1 MEFMIIAY
9 DARDENAPAR
19 RLKVRKAHL
28 KQAKIMKE
36 KGHLIEGGAILD
48 DEGQM
53 IGSTLYCRF
62 DSREQLDRW
71 VANDPYV
78 LGNVWIQ
85 VEVKPIRLVK
95 FD

>member
-9 DARDENAPAR
+9 DADDAQALER

-28 KQAKIMKE
+28 KQAAVMKE
-36 KGHLIEGGAILD
+36 KGHLIEGGAILN

-62 DSREQLDRW
+62 DSRQELDQW
-71 VANDPYV
+71 ITNDPYR
-78 LGNVWIQ
+78 LGHVWVKI
-85 VEVKPIRLVK
+85 EVKTIKLVK
-95 FD
+95 FE